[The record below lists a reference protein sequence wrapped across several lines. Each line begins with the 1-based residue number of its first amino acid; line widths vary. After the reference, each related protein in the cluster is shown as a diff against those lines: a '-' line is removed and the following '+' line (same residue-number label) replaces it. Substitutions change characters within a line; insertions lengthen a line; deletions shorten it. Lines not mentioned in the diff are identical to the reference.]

1 MEKCTNEK
9 SLVVVQDNFLTK
21 VKKFLTRFFGGGKS
35 DYDYIE
41 AEEEYNQDNSEK
53 IEEESAEKQRKLYDF
68 DADNTEEWP
77 GDANVNNIQDANDN
91 VNENSNES
99 SNFDNLE
106 ANVEEEYDREVYSQA
121 YIEKQELEQK
131 LLNYYES
138 IKNGITF
145 E

>member
-1 MEKCTNEK
+1 MDKCTNEK
-9 SLVVVQDNFLTK
+9 SLVVFQENFLTK
-21 VKKFLTRFFGGGKS
+21 VKNFFTRFFWGRKAE
-35 DYDYIE
+35 YE
-41 AEEEYNQDNSEK
+41 CVETEEEYNQDNSEK
-53 IEEESAEKQRKLYDF
+53 MEEESAEKQRKLYDF

-77 GDANVNNIQDANDN
+77 GDANVANIQDENGN
-91 VNENSNES
+91 IIKNESGNFVNIEENS
-99 SNFDNLE
+99 
-106 ANVEEEYDREVYSQA
+106 EEEYDREVYSQA

>member
-1 MEKCTNEK
+1 M
-9 SLVVVQDNFLTK
+9 
-21 VKKFLTRFFGGGKS
+21 
-35 DYDYIE
+35 
-41 AEEEYNQDNSEK
+41 
-53 IEEESAEKQRKLYDF
+53 EEESAEKQRKLYDF

-77 GDANVNNIQDANDN
+77 GDANVANIQDENGNIIKNEAGNF
-91 VNENSNES
+91 VNIEENSQ
-99 SNFDNLE
+99 
-106 ANVEEEYDREVYSQA
+106 EEYDREVYSQA